1 MDIDHI
7 LYFIEVA
14 KSGSF
19 SEAAENLYTTQSSV
33 SKHVISLEKELGLSL
48 FDRSRRKIRLT
59 EEGEVILADAEKIA
73 AVYKHLLQ
81 SAAARSGWTNG
92 VLSIASIPVMAHYN
106 ITGLIADFQNAYP
119 DIRLEISEMEGID
132 ILTRLKE
139 QAFDFAFMRIEKLYK
154 NFDSIP
160 IFEDEMAAV
169 VSKEHPFSDRIQ
181 LSLSEL
187 SGENFMLL
195 NKNTLLYD
203 ISLQAC
209 KNCGFT
215 PNVTYTGTRMENILE
230 LVAKNQGLSLMMRHA
245 VTYAR
250 NENIRIIPLE
260 ESVRSTIG
268 LVKIKNRPLSGF
280 ARTFWNFV
288 AKKGQA

>member
-14 KSGSF
+14 ESGSF

-33 SKHVISLEKELGLSL
+33 SKHVIAFEKELGLSL
-48 FDRSRRKIRLT
+48 FDRSRRKIQLT
-59 EEGEVILADAEKIA
+59 EAGAAILVDAKKIA
-73 AVYKHLLQ
+73 AVYKHLLK
-81 SAAARSGWTNG
+81 SAAIHSGRTEG

-119 DIRLEISEMEGID
+119 DIKLEISEMEGID

-139 QAFDFAFMRIEKLYK
+139 QSFDFAFMRIEKLDK
-154 NFDSIP
+154 GFDSIP
-160 IFEDEMAAV
+160 LFEDEMAVV
-169 VSKEHPFSDRIQ
+169 VSKEHPFADRKQ

-195 NKNTLLYD
+195 NKYTLLYD
-203 ISLQAC
+203 MSLQAC
-209 KNCGFT
+209 KSCSFT
-215 PNVTYTGTRMENILE
+215 PHVTYTGTRMENILE

-260 ESVRSTIG
+260 APVRSTIG
-268 LVKIKNRPLSGF
+268 LVKVKHKPLSGF
-280 ARTFWNFV
+280 ARTFWGFV
-288 AKKGQA
+288 AKRGQI